1 MTTTLLSD
9 FLPRPRPVPRWSR
22 PRTSSGGFV
31 LRRSLLHC
39 LPVLC
44 TLNNSELCEARGTTV
59 ELVRFSDSSSPPAV
73 IDSTLRCTIS
83 TRNIS
88 CALNFFVL
96 DYSDKGNCTYIT
108 IRDRPTSNKRFRR
121 CTVKIFL
128 E

>member
-59 ELVRFSDSSSPPAV
+59 ELLSALLRLHSSCADV

-96 DYSDKGNCTYIT
+96 DYSDKGNCTYNT
-108 IRDRPTSNKRFRR
+108 IRDRSNKLFRR
-121 CTVKIFL
+121 CPVKIFL